1 MVDFTPLNKVE
12 TEPTDV
18 KMEDAS
24 EDELSEEENTT
35 PTTESSQEAREAG
48 MKLEVEGDQ
57 TPKAAKGKGAK
68 GKAMNGKKANGPVKE
83 EVPNDKKEEKT
94 PVTPRKRGCKGKTA
108 GEGVGTVTAEEAD
121 DEAETPSK
129 KKRGTP
135 GKGTPGKAG
144 KRALPGSLEE
154 ASEEDKMMLR
164 MRDEENKPWSEI
176 RAAWE
181 EITGEAVGGSTLSN
195 RYQRIKA
202 NFTVFSTQDE
212 AKLLQLKMEVEEKF
226 ESEKWCRI
234 ADAMES
240 AGGKRYP
247 AAALQ
252 KKFKELGRKKGTGAD
267 E

>member
-1 MVDFTPLNKVE
+1 MVDFTPLNEVE

-24 EDELSEEENTT
+24 ENELSEEENTT
-35 PTTESSQEAREAG
+35 PTTESSQEACEADV
-48 MKLEVEGDQ
+48 KLEVEGDQ

-83 EVPNDKKEEKT
+83 EKEEKT
-94 PVTPRKRGCKGKTA
+94 PVTPRKRGRKGKTA

-202 NFTVFSTQDE
+202 NFTE
-212 AKLLQLKMEVEEKF
+212 AKLLQVKMEIEEKF

>member
-1 MVDFTPLNKVE
+1 MVDFTPLNEVE

-35 PTTESSQEAREAG
+35 PTTESSQEACEADV
-48 MKLEVEGDQ
+48 KLEVEGDQ

-83 EVPNDKKEEKT
+83 EEEKT
-94 PVTPRKRGCKGKTA
+94 PVTPRKRGRKGKTA

-202 NFTVFSTQDE
+202 NFTVFSAQDE
-212 AKLLQLKMEVEEKF
+212 AKLLQVKMEIEEKF

>member
-1 MVDFTPLNKVE
+1 MVDFTPLNEVE

-35 PTTESSQEAREAG
+35 PTTESSQEACEAG

-57 TPKAAKGKGAK
+57 TPKAAKVKGAK
-68 GKAMNGKKANGPVKE
+68 GKAVNGKKANGPVKE
-83 EVPNDKKEEKT
+83 EVRLSLYTHTYVHIYMYICGVCVCVFTGIANDKKGEKT
-94 PVTPRKRGCKGKTA
+94 PVTPRKRGRKGKTA

-202 NFTVFSTQDE
+202 NFTVFSAQDVCPRPFISY
-212 AKLLQLKMEVEEKF
+212 A
-226 ESEKWCRI
+226 
-234 ADAMES
+234 
-240 AGGKRYP
+240 
-247 AAALQ
+247 
-252 KKFKELGRKKGTGAD
+252 
-267 E
+267 

>member
-1 MVDFTPLNKVE
+1 MVDFTPLNEVE

-35 PTTESSQEAREAG
+35 PTTESSQEACKAG

-57 TPKAAKGKGAK
+57 TPKATKGKGAK
-68 GKAMNGKKANGPVKE
+68 GKAVNGKKANGPVKE
-83 EVPNDKKEEKT
+83 EEEKT
-94 PVTPRKRGCKGKTA
+94 PVTPRKRGRKGKTA

-212 AKLLQLKMEVEEKF
+212 AKLLQLKMEIEEKF